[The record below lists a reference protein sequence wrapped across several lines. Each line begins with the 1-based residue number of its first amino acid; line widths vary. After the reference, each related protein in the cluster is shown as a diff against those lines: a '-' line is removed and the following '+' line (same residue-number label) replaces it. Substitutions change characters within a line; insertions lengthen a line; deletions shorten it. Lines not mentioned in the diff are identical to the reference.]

1 MGVTFGLLAAFFW
14 GITDFLAG
22 MSARRIGVRRAVF
35 VSLSFGLVVVGTV
48 FLSMPAAHSQAFS
61 APASGWAG
69 ALAAAVCTLFGSL
82 TLSKGLSTGKAA
94 IVAPIAMSYGAVT
107 TLLSVLS
114 GERLSALGV
123 AGILICIGGVPLTAL
138 TREAPAVRHGAQTSP
153 VFFAILAA
161 LLYGVGFFVQGRY
174 ALPTLGTTATLFVG
188 YAFGA
193 ASLALL
199 LTLSRGETWQAPPA
213 SAWPLLLAQSTASLA
228 ALGSFAIGASTG
240 AVAVVTVLSTLSG
253 GVTALLG
260 LTLRAERLTALQ
272 WTGVA
277 AVIVGALVLR
287 L

>member
-1 MGVTFGLLAAFFW
+1 
-14 GITDFLAG
+14 
-22 MSARRIGVRRAVF
+22 
-35 VSLSFGLVVVGTV
+35 
-48 FLSMPAAHSQAFS
+48 
-61 APASGWAG
+61 
-69 ALAAAVCTLFGSL
+69 
-82 TLSKGLSTGKAA
+82 
-94 IVAPIAMSYGAVT
+94 MSYGAVT

-123 AGILICIGGVPLTAL
+123 AGIAICIGGVPLTAI

-153 VFFAILAA
+153 IIFAILAA
-161 LLYGVGFFVQGRY
+161 LLFGVGFFVQGRY
-174 ALPTLGTTATLFVG
+174 ALPALGTTATLLVG
-188 YAFGA
+188 YAFGVT
-193 ASLALL
+193 SLALV
-199 LTLSRGETWQAPPA
+199 LTFSRGETWRAPPA

-240 AVAVVTVLSTLSG
+240 AIAVVTVLSTLSG

-277 AVIVGALVLR
+277 AVIAGAVVLR

>member
-1 MGVTFGLLAAFFW
+1 VGVTFGLLAAFFW

-35 VSLSFGLVVVGTV
+35 VSLCFGLVVVGSV
-48 FLSMPAAHSQAFS
+48 FLSMPAARSQAFA

-107 TLLSVLS
+107 TILSVLS
-114 GERLSALGV
+114 GERLGV
-123 AGILICIGGVPLTAL
+123 AGILICIGGVPLTAI
-138 TREAPAVRHGAQTSP
+138 TREAPVVRHAAQTSP

-174 ALPTLGTTATLFVG
+174 ALPALGTTATLFVG
-188 YAFGA
+188 YALGA
-193 ASLALL
+193 ASLALI
-199 LTLSRGETWQAPPA
+199 LTVSRGETWQAPPA

-260 LTLRAERLTALQ
+260 LTLRAERLTVLQ

-277 AVIVGALVLR
+277 AVIAGAVVLR